1 MVTCASL
8 ICVYFPVF
16 TKASFIF
23 LQSIRKIN
31 FTFCTDFL
39 FMNRVTQTPSLI
51 LLNFS
56 FDFPLFSWYF
66 CFACLPDK
74 MHSFQILADN
84 YLIQERM
91 TQIMNPLLP
100 LSKGLQRVPYFC
112 KE

>member
-1 MVTCASL
+1 MVTCASHMCL
-8 ICVYFPVF
+8 FPSFF

-56 FDFPLFSWYF
+56 FDFLLFSWYF
-66 CFACLPDK
+66 VFACLPDK
-74 MHSFQILADN
+74 IHSFRCWQTI
-84 YLIQERM
+84 
-91 TQIMNPLLP
+91 T
-100 LSKGLQRVPYFC
+100 
-112 KE
+112 